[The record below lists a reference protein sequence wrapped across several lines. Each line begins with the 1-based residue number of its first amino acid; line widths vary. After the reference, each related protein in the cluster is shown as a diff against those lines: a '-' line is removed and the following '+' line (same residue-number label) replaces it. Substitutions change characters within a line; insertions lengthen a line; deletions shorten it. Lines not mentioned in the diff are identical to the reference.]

1 MIHFRND
8 ELVGGFA
15 DGNGEKLNLVL
26 LIDQPILGEIAHFGV
41 AVLDLRTGLGDGKH
55 TLGAEGVG
63 LGKGGRFVVGALVD
77 SGIAF
82 FVGFDDVV
90 FQFAHRFK
98 LHTGD
103 FAKSLGRF
111 EQRLFR
117 GGSQRT
123 TIFVKVG
130 AKQAKG
136 WNLCE
141 GVDKGGR
148 ETGERHKDRC
158 CPLR

>member
-1 MIHFRND
+1 MS
-8 ELVGGFA
+8 
-15 DGNGEKLNLVL
+15 
-26 LIDQPILGEIAHFGV
+26 
-41 AVLDLRTGLGDGKH
+41 VLDLSTRLCNRQH
-55 TLGAEGVG
+55 AFGAKRIRFR
-63 LGKGGRFVVGALVD
+63 KGSRFVVGTLVYC
-77 SGIAF
+77 GIAF
-82 FVGFDDVV
+82 FVRFDDVV

-136 WNLCE
+136 RNLSE

-148 ETGERHKDRC
+148 ETGEHIKIAAARSDETEKARTVDA
-158 CPLR
+158 LATT